1 MRLIPRIRD
10 RDPDPDGRPDR
21 SMSIIE
27 HLEELRHRIVVS
39 LYAIAVGAVVG
50 WFLYQPALNAL
61 QRPFCDFVHSLP
73 ANKRPP
79 TGCQFAFFGAIE
91 PAVLKLK
98 VVVFIGLVVALP
110 VVLYEFWRFV
120 VPGMTPRER
129 RFAIPF
135 VASSILLF
143 AAGGAMAY
151 VTLPKALQFLLGFGG
166 RSLVPILDA
175 SRFIGFVLLVIAA
188 FGLSFEF
195 PLALIFLSWVG
206 VLSSEKLR
214 RSRRF
219 AILFIS
225 IFAAVITPS
234 QDPYTMLGM
243 MIPMVIFYEI
253 AILVVRF
260 GMRK

>member
-110 VVLYEFWRFV
+110 VVLYQFWRFL
-120 VPGMTPRER
+120 VPGMTPREP

-143 AAGGAMAY
+143 SAGGAMAY
-151 VTLPKALQFLLGFGG
+151 FTLPKALQFLLGF
-166 RSLVPILDA
+166 
-175 SRFIGFVLLVIAA
+175 
-188 FGLSFEF
+188 
-195 PLALIFLSWVG
+195 
-206 VLSSEKLR
+206 
-214 RSRRF
+214 
-219 AILFIS
+219 
-225 IFAAVITPS
+225 
-234 QDPYTMLGM
+234 
-243 MIPMVIFYEI
+243 
-253 AILVVRF
+253 
-260 GMRK
+260 